1 MLKINNLTKTFGG
14 LKAVDNVTA
23 EFRPGK
29 ITSLIGPNG
38 AGKTTLFNLISGFL
52 KPDEGE
58 ILLEVRGQKQE
69 DRNAESEARSQK
81 SEVISKRQ
89 DDRSKMQGARIDRMT
104 PYEIAK
110 LGIGRL
116 FQDVRVFKKMNCI
129 DNIVTGRRIFG
140 ENPLEA
146 LFLRKKVKRDEE
158 IFIKKAEEIL
168 EFVGLKQKER
178 VFAEDLSYG
187 QQKLLSIARL
197 LYGDFDILLLD
208 EPTAGVNPA
217 MIEKI
222 LEVIKNLAKMG
233 KTIIIIEHNMNV
245 VYRISD
251 WVYFMNEGAIVA
263 FGFPDEVLGNE
274 EVRRIY
280 IGL

>member
-1 MLKINNLTKTFGG
+1 MLRINNLTKTFGG

-23 EFRPGK
+23 EFRPGM

-52 KPDEGE
+52 KPDDGE
-58 ILLEVRGQKQE
+58 IVLENRRWMMDDGGLQE
-69 DRNAESEARSQK
+69 
-81 SEVISKRQ
+81 V
-89 DDRSKMQGARIDRMT
+89 RIDRMT
-104 PYEIAK
+104 PYEIAR

-116 FQDVRVFKKMNCI
+116 FQDVRIFKKMNCI
-129 DNIVTGRRIFG
+129 DNIVTGRRIAG

-146 LFLRKKVKRDEE
+146 LFLRKKVKLDED
-158 IFIKKAEEIL
+158 IAIKEAEEIL
-168 EFVGLKQKER
+168 EFVGLKEKER
-178 VFAEDLSYG
+178 IFAEDLSYG

-222 LEVIKNLAKMG
+222 LEVIKNLAKTN

-251 WVYFMNEGAIVA
+251 WVYFMNEGSIVA
-263 FGFPDEVLGNE
+263 FGLPDEVLGNE